1 MSNPLPYVIN
11 ASLDLFVAFSPVF
24 NGQQPSRNRSFQI
37 SNSQVNR
44 ISITGDNK
52 VAFCTNPYVFIAD
65 VQHFDTNSPIQYSGH
80 QANVMDIA
88 FDDMTFYT
96 CSEDKTWQVWD
107 RRQTK
112 LRSQYRVPTACSL
125 SCLGLFYTKD
135 ILLTGNDKGEI
146 AAWSTKERKLIHTL
160 RISQQPIRSIATSK
174 KSNKIIAL
182 CQDGNCFALA
192 INDDEIKKIK
202 QFQVHHDVPLR
213 CVISP
218 DENMFVT
225 TSADSTAKLWNFNDY
240 EYIQTLS
247 ETDQK
252 KWIWDAAFTA
262 DSKYVCTAGTDKYC
276 RTWNTETGEIVYKQM
291 LHPHKGIIA
300 IDILYQ

>member
-1 MSNPLPYVIN
+1 MSNPQPFIIN
-11 ASLDLFVAFSPVF
+11 ASLDLYVAINPVF
-24 NGQQPSRNRSFQI
+24 NGQQAPRVNRFQI

-44 ISITGDNK
+44 ISVTQDNK

-65 VQHFDTNSPIQYSGH
+65 VQHFESSTPVQYSGH

-88 FDDMTFYT
+88 FDDMIFYT

-107 RRQTK
+107 RRQTQ
-112 LRSQYRVPTACSL
+112 LRCQYRVQTTCSL
-125 SCLGLFYTKD
+125 SCLGLFHTKE
-135 ILLTGNDKGEI
+135 ILLTGNDKGEVQ
-146 AAWSTKERKLIHTL
+146 AWSTKERKLIHSL

-174 KSNKIIAL
+174 HSNKIVVL
-182 CQDGNCFALA
+182 CQDGNCFILE
-192 INDDEIKKIK
+192 IDYNEIKKTR

-218 DENMFVT
+218 NEKMFVT
-225 TSADSTAKLWNFNDY
+225 TSADSTAKLWNFENY

-262 DSKYVCTAGTDKYC
+262 DSQYVVTAGTDKYY
-276 RTWNTETGEIVYKQM
+276 RTWNIDTGEIVFKQVP
-291 LHPHKGIIA
+291 HSHKGIIA
-300 IDILYQ
+300 IDIIYQ